1 MKECRFAVHIP
12 AGRNRPDVHL
22 VKEQIHL
29 PTGEIVPHLRYIK
42 EMKRPVWFTKAL
54 HRNHEQKK
62 EWEDID
68 KLDKYLVTQSDV
80 RTKVAELVGTPWSR
94 DSLRNLSKSPYV
106 YGADVKSST
115 FIKQAYASK
124 YPDTFTPYT
133 VAGLDIETDMSDNQ
147 KRVLMV
153 TVLMNGQTFTAV
165 TEDFLASVPDPLAAI
180 HAAIKKYIPQYQDS
194 YKNVIELVRNEVE
207 CIARAFDMLHKWQP
221 DFLAIWNM
229 DFDIPVIMN
238 RLIANQ
244 IEPIDIMADPSVPAD
259 LRICNYKRGQDKF
272 VNTNGK
278 GRPLDPSEKWH
289 TLELT
294 ASFYVIDAMC
304 IYRRLRLAKSKE
316 SSYKLDVILDKE
328 LGIRKLSFT
337 AADHLK
343 DAAWHRFMQTKYPV
357 EYVVY
362 NIFDC
367 ISMDLLDK
375 KTSDLA
381 ISFPMAAQYSDFS
394 DFKSLP
400 KGISDDFF
408 FDFLEEEGVI
418 LATVGPRPEI
428 EYVVEQIPVDDDD
441 DEPDDD
447 KEERKTL
454 ATMGLRDWI
463 LTLPSMTCLPGIR
476 CIYED
481 PNQQTFI
488 YTHGFDS
495 DSVSAYPTG
504 IIVLNISK
512 ETTVMELV
520 SMDGVDELDFRRQNL
535 NLLAGPV
542 NAIEYCVNMFN
553 FPKPEI
559 VLDMFV
565 SDMARGS

>member
-12 AGRNRPDVHL
+12 ANRNRPDVHL
-22 VKEQIHL
+22 IKERIHL
-29 PTGEIVPHLRYIK
+29 PTGEVVPNLRFVK
-42 EMKRPVWFTKAL
+42 EMKRPVWFTK
-54 HRNHEQKK
+54 HIYRNHEQKK
-62 EWEDID
+62 EWEDVD
-68 KLDKYLVTQSDV
+68 KLDKYMVTQSTV
-80 RTKVAELVGTPWSR
+80 RDTVAELVGTKYSR
-94 DSLRNLSKSPYV
+94 DSLRNLCKNPYV
-106 YGADVKSST
+106 YGADVKSSV
-115 FIKQAYASK
+115 FIKQMYAAK
-124 YPDTFTPYT
+124 YPNTFTPYT
-133 VAGLDIETDMSDNQ
+133 VAGLDIETDVSDEQ
-147 KRVLMV
+147 RRILMV
-153 TVLMNGQTFTAV
+153 TVLMDGKTFTAV
-165 TEDFLASVPDPLAAI
+165 TEEFLASIPNPLQAINAAI
-180 HAAIKKYIPQYQDS
+180 EKYIPEHKET
-194 YKNVIELVRNEVE
+194 YKKTIELVRNEVE
-207 CIARAFDMLHKWQP
+207 CVARAFDMLHEWQP
-221 DFLAIWNM
+221 DLLAIWNM
-229 DFDIPVIMN
+229 DYDIPTIMN
-238 RLIANQ
+238 RLIAN
-244 IEPIDIMADPSVPAD
+244 DIKPVEIMSDPSVPTD
-259 LRICNYKRGQDKF
+259 MRICNYKRGQDRF

-278 GRPLDPSEKWH
+278 GKPLDPSEQWH

-294 ASFYVIDAMC
+294 ASFYVVDAMC

-316 SSYKLDVILDKE
+316 SSYKLDSILDKE
-328 LGIRKLSFT
+328 LGIRKLSFS

-343 DAAWHRFMQTKYPV
+343 DKAWHAFMQTRYPV

-375 KTSDLA
+375 KTTDLT
-381 ISFPMAAQYSDFS
+381 ITFPMAAQYSDFS
-394 DFKSLP
+394 DYKSLP

-408 FDFLEEEGVI
+408 FDFLNDDAVV
-418 LATVGPRPEI
+418 LAAVGPRPEI
-428 EYVVEQIPVDDDD
+428 EYVTETIQVEEDDDD
-441 DEPDDD
+441 PDEE

-476 CIYED
+476 CVYED
-481 PNQQTFI
+481 PNMQTYI

-553 FPKPEI
+553 FPKPES
-559 VLDMFV
+559 LLEMFEA
-565 SDMARGS
+565 DIKQGF